1 MIVSGVTMKMDQ
13 RRPGKHAAQHR
24 EQRLIGGTELGS
36 LDLAAQHLELVAEHR
51 DLDVLGMLAAEASKQ
66 HADESACHEVEEGQ
80 GHRQIISWPDPRC
93 STHTAGFLNPTGL
106 DAVAI
111 GGPARRGWEAA
122 GDDRAELVG

>member
-66 HADESACHEVEEGQ
+66 HADESACHKVEEG
-80 GHRQIISWPDPRC
+80 
-93 STHTAGFLNPTGL
+93 
-106 DAVAI
+106 
-111 GGPARRGWEAA
+111 
-122 GDDRAELVG
+122 